1 MRAAA
6 QARQKL
12 GKRTAQRTTPVADH
26 QANGAA
32 ERAVQTVRRL
42 ANCLLLHFEEKH
54 GRLPPDADLRAWAHS
69 HASFVYN
76 RFHVVTG
83 INRTPFELA
92 FSGKAFDK
100 KICVF
105 GEVVFGKTQRSFKG
119 EGAWVPGMWVGM
131 SEHNG
136 MDYLMSEYGFL
147 EVTSVRRAAPE
158 FQLPCDELLKK
169 YRGLPWEKGTVE
181 KKQKK
186 RAPPIPVLAP
196 MASVLEPMAAV
207 LPGDDVGNARG
218 EDGPRA
224 LVDEAASDPTSSE
237 ELMRDPPVRKRKV
250 GDALDELP
258 ENEETILEA
267 EVVHQPAAGE
277 VRAHASSSTTPT
289 PSVPSGE
296 SSTTMMVTQKK
307 LRPDSN
313 ARDRGCRVVRRGL
326 WWE

>member
-1 MRAAA
+1 MAIL
-6 QARQKL
+6 QSS
-12 GKRTAQRTTPVADH
+12 G
-26 QANGAA
+26 
-32 ERAVQTVRRL
+32 
-42 ANCLLLHFEEKH
+42 CLKI
-54 GRLPPDADLRAWAHS
+54 
-69 HASFVYN
+69 N

-92 FSGKAFDK
+92 FGGKAFDK

-119 EGAWVPGMWVGM
+119 QGAWVPGMWVGM

-136 MDYLMSEYGFL
+136 MDELMSEYGFL
-147 EVTSVRRAAPE
+147 EVNCVRRAAPE
-158 FQLPCDELLKK
+158 FQLPCDELLKR
-169 YRGLPWEKGTVE
+169 YRGLPWEKGMVE

-196 MASVLEPMAAV
+196 MASVL
-207 LPGDDVGNARG
+207 PGDDVGNARG
-218 EDGPRA
+218 EDGAGA

-258 ENEETILEA
+258 ENEETIVEA
-267 EVVHQPAAGE
+267 EVVHQPAPGE
-277 VRAHASSSTTPT
+277 VQAHASSSITPT
-289 PSVPSGE
+289 PSVPSREFVDRDDGQ
-296 SSTTMMVTQKK
+296 TGK

-326 WWE
+326 WWK